1 MGHISKE
8 RYEQKKVDRL
18 LNHLKVYSEKGHPID
33 FEIFVDGFKVV
44 RRTSDVEMFSMYEEF
59 VDGDTKTVEFIF
71 YTGSSNNNHKHI
83 FFFGEAPREFQREDL
98 GGLDVNDRIQDGIQ
112 NALKEKKYE
121 TIELENKQLRDEVRD
136 LEKEVE
142 TLEKEKSLLEAKQS
156 PLNSFLGDIG
166 SSLVESF
173 IRKNPKLM
181 SAIPG
186 GETLAG
192 LIHTESDEQ
201 TSIDDSEVSFQSK
214 ATGELTALNEEE
226 KASIAFVNQLKRWF
240 SKDEFDQVATILQ
253 ALSENKERITEIIE
267 KLTPNEE

>member
-44 RRTSDVEMFSMYEEF
+44 RRTNDVEMFSMYEDF
-59 VDGDTKTVEFIF
+59 VDGDTKTVEFLF

-83 FFFGEAPREFQREDL
+83 FFFGETTREVSRDDL
-98 GGLDVNDRIQDGIQ
+98 NGIDVNDRIQEGVQ
-112 NALKEKKYE
+112 QALKEKRYE
-121 TIELENKQLRDEVRD
+121 TIENENKQLREEIRD

-142 TLEKEKSLLEAKQS
+142 GLEKEKAVLEAKQS

-173 IRKNPKLM
+173 IRKNPKVM

-192 LIHTESDEQ
+192 LIQTDQNETSGIDEDA
-201 TSIDDSEVSFQSK
+201 TVTFQSK
-214 ATGELTALNEEE
+214 EQSEGSLTEEE
-226 KASIAFVNQLKRWF
+226 QASIDFVKQLKRWF
-240 SKDEFDQVATILQ
+240 NKEEFDQVAGILQ
-253 ALSENKERITEIIE
+253 MLSDDKSKIGEVVNM
-267 KLTPNEE
+267 LTPNE